1 MLEKQAGGEQ
11 NSSGTVF
18 STDRGV
24 VRKRFQAVAVLV
36 LGGEPG
42 QYRLHSL
49 TAGAATDA
57 ETDGRY
63 LSESM
68 FQGHWKS
75 ATVLQYMR
83 KGKRRAQELGLQVRD
98 LRDVQV
104 IQGYL
109 IGHLHDQR

>member
-57 ETDGRY
+57 ETDGTY
-63 LSESM
+63 LCEIL
-68 FQGHWKS
+68 FQGRWKS
-75 ATVLQYMR
+75 GTVLQYMR
-83 KGKRRAQELGLQVRD
+83 NGERRAHELGLQVRD
-98 LRDVQV
+98 FRDIRV
-104 IQGYL
+104 IQG
-109 IGHLHDQR
+109 